1 MKSSFVYLACAIV
14 CAVFCGQIANAEGV
28 HYDVFVTASGTNLII
43 GGFDDAATV
52 AVVPEGQMRVF
63 GGEVIGSG
71 TTAAFESS
79 APGEPGFRASPQSSL
94 NNPSLMTP
102 ANTYSA
108 LAGSTP
114 LTFNF
119 QPITIGAVT
128 RNLYFWD
135 GTGDVAFS
143 PVGSN
148 VVLGLQKKG
157 AGGWTS
163 SINGSFASIV
173 AGNTIQNTGATG
185 SVHTHL
191 YTSIANNG
199 AAPDQGFYLYSL
211 QLQMTGYA
219 SSDPLYFVYGAL
231 DPSALAPQFADL
243 EAFEA
248 AHGLAEGWVET
259 NLVAV
264 PEPSSVALAGLGVAG
279 LAIRAWR
286 RRQAAGKV

>member
-1 MKSSFVYLACAIV
+1 MKSSFVYLACAIIS
-14 CAVFCGQIANAEGV
+14 AGFFGQIVNSEEV
-28 HYDVFVTASGTNLII
+28 HYDVFVTASGTNLVI
-43 GGFDDAATV
+43 GGYDDAATV
-52 AVVPEGQMRVF
+52 AIVPEGQMRVF

-71 TTAAFESS
+71 TTAPFESS

-94 NNPSLMTP
+94 NNPSLVTP

-119 QPITIGAVT
+119 QPITIGSVA

-163 SINGSFASIV
+163 SINGSS
-173 AGNTIQNTGATG
+173 AGILGGSTIQNTGATG

-219 SSDPLYFVYGAL
+219 SSDPLFFVFGAL
-231 DPSALAPQFADL
+231 DPLALAPQFADFA
-243 EAFEA
+243 AFEA
-248 AHGLAEGWVET
+248 AHGLAEGWVES

-264 PEPSSVALAGLGVAG
+264 PEPSGIALAGLGAAG
-279 LAIRAWR
+279 LAGAALR
-286 RRQAAGKV
+286 RRMRKR